1 MNNLEIAA
9 LAGTITRK
17 YGFNQCRECAT
28 ALRKTFSEKGLHG
41 SVLRLATQGGRGFI
55 VMRNPTFRLPFSV
68 SGDAAIADSGQHF
81 GVLVGLHVFDN
92 IFREGILRSQ
102 WEKEFDCDVHRFVV
116 ESKEPF

>member
-9 LAGTITRK
+9 LVLTVTRE

-28 ALRKTFSEKGLHG
+28 ELRKAFSAKGLHG

-55 VMRNPTFRLPFSV
+55 VMKNPTFRLPFQT
-68 SGDAAIADSGQHF
+68 SGDVAIADSGQHF
-81 GVLVGLHVFDN
+81 GVHVGLQVFDN
-92 IFREGILRSQ
+92 IFRDGILRSR